1 MPLTYSA
8 EGPYNAVKICCLL
21 ADDAV
26 KLMTEVT
33 QHATPLQL
41 SCARKK
47 HATVT
52 YEADITELIV
62 HTSLVR
68 TTGVS
73 RRGRQMYHSDD
84 LCYLL
89 SSSFRKYQACV
100 AFK

>member
-1 MPLTYSA
+1 VPLTYSA

-52 YEADITELIV
+52 SDAEITELIAR
-62 HTSLVR
+62 TSLVKP
-68 TTGVS
+68 TGVS
-73 RRGRQMYHSDD
+73 KRGSHTYT
-84 LCYLL
+84 
-89 SSSFRKYQACV
+89 FR
-100 AFK
+100 